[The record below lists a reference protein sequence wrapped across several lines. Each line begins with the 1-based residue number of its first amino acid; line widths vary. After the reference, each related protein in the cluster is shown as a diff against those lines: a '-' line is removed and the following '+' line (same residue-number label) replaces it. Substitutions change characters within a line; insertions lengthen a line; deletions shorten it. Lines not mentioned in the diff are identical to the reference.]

1 MINNRAPSSRLVV
14 LAEPVLLGEA
24 ARRLR
29 VPERRLRD
37 AAQRGRIRAE
47 KVGQWYWALD
57 MESARAFANEFHRR
71 AEQRKE
77 ARAAR
82 AS

>member
-1 MINNRAPSSRLVV
+1 MKAQSRLVA

-24 ARRLR
+24 ARALH

-37 AAQRGRIRAE
+37 AAQRGQIRAE
-47 KVGQWYWALD
+47 KVGRWYWALD
-57 MESARAFANEFHRR
+57 MQSARAFASEFHRR